1 LVNTEPTIAIAG
13 QAAISKQLEL
23 QSAAVG
29 RHLCSP
35 AVRLD
40 IVRPVLAPYAEHVYH
55 LYVIRVRERDVLRVF
70 LAEQGIET
78 GIHYPIPMM
87 FGLKL

>member
-1 LVNTEPTIAIAG
+1 L
-13 QAAISKQLEL
+13 AAIY
-23 QSAAVG
+23 AA
-29 RHLCSP
+29 LLSD
-35 AVRLD
+35 LD

-55 LYVIRVRERDVLRVF
+55 LYVIRVCERDALRAF